1 MLNAAKDEDKLPLG
15 AGSQPGW
22 KKWATKLNRLLG
34 RHEGSASAMTSF
46 DVCQKV
52 YDAAKKEETT
62 GGEDTADQEER
73 FMGLCRECVAIIE
86 EKMAATDAFDAT
98 GAATSGPSKGYAGV
112 MLPQVS

>member
-1 MLNAAKDEDKLPLG
+1 MLALGYCFFFITDAVADLEILLNAAKDEDKLPLG

-34 RHEGSASAMTSF
+34 RDEGSASALTSF

-62 GGEDTADQEER
+62 GGEDTADQEELY
-73 FMGLCRECVAIIE
+73 GALQGVCR
-86 EKMAATDAFDAT
+86 
-98 GAATSGPSKGYAGV
+98 YN
-112 MLPQVS
+112 